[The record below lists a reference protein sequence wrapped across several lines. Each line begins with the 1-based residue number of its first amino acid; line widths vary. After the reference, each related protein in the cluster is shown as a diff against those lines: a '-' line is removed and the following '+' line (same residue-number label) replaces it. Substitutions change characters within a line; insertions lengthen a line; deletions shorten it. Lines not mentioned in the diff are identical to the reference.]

1 MIFSDVYSLAGV
13 LGAGQFGIVLAVR
26 PKTISPYHTP
36 EEQKDMSALK
46 IIYKGKLC
54 QEEIRVIRSEANI
67 LEQLEGKQFVVQ
79 LKNFY
84 ETQSYILIEM
94 EYLGGG

>member
-67 LEQLEGKQFVVQ
+67 LE
-79 LKNFY
+79 
-84 ETQSYILIEM
+84 
-94 EYLGGG
+94 